1 MKLSSNALSAV
12 VTLSVASLASAENFG
27 FAGQVYDQKQFQQFE
42 SMSVGDRI
50 LDVTKN
56 AWPECMDGALNN
68 AENCKTHIDTDLAGM
83 NLDIPIETVI
93 VYSRTPESPTAH
105 AMVIPLDGDS
115 MCVGKHGDGMLYY
128 DFDWCVTKK
137 EKEVDEVKLAES
149 RKLIQPSKWTKMIAA
164 NKNVDCIDIDGD
176 GDMEVW
182 HSKAYKTMGGNFEVA
197 CSSEEGVTKMKE
209 AKSNGA
215 IVDVGC
221 NKIPPINCSGE
232 YRYCTC
238 DVIFV
243 SVMINKYDFFSM
255 LHHSLHLLCVYP
267 KITGMSGVDAC
278 KMIKEDLIPYPNK
291 DGKNMECW
299 LSYLPNSPK
308 LAEME
313 AELIAIDEPPVTKV
327 VIYAQYETKKVSAPP
342 LMAGPRSVIGSE

>member
-12 VTLSVASLASAENFG
+12 VALSVASLASAEKFG

-68 AENCKTHIDTDLAGM
+68 AENCKRHIDTELAGM

-105 AMVIPLDGDS
+105 AIVIPLDGDS

-149 RKLIQPSKWTKMIAA
+149 RKLIKPSKWAKMIAA
-164 NKNVDCIDIDGD
+164 NKNVECIDVDGD
-176 GDMEVW
+176 GDLEVW
-182 HSKAYKTMGGNFEVA
+182 HSKAFKTMGGNFEVA
-197 CSSEEGVTKMKE
+197 CSSEEGVTKLKE

-215 IVDVGC
+215 IVDMGC
-221 NKIPPINCSGE
+221 NKIPPINC
-232 YRYCTC
+232 
-238 DVIFV
+238 
-243 SVMINKYDFFSM
+243 K
-255 LHHSLHLLCVYP
+255 
-267 KITGMSGVDAC
+267 GMSGVDAC

-308 LAEME
+308 LAEMD
-313 AELIAIDEPPVTKV
+313 ADLIAINETPVTKV
-327 VIYAQYETKKVSAPP
+327 IIYAQYETKKVSAPP